1 MTGPTPGAV
10 YGTPGGS
17 LGQDA
22 AWAQRG
28 AARIGASG
36 ERLTATVLDRLTARP
51 GGVTVMHDLD
61 IPLPGFS
68 ANIDHAVIAGRS
80 ITLIDSKVWQP
91 GIYRTRDGVTR
102 RGREAAV
109 FADKKTLRA
118 AGDGFRRH
126 LGIHELEDVTLA
138 AVLVAWSS
146 HPVLPAWVGR
156 YSPVGGVAV
165 PGWRFRLS
173 PARWVGSGVADAEVV
188 AALVPLVRTEGAG
201 RS

>member
-1 MTGPTPGAV
+1 MTGLIPGAV
-10 YGTPGGS
+10 YGTAGGS
-17 LGQDA
+17 LGSDA
-22 AWAQRG
+22 SWAQRS
-28 AARIGASG
+28 AARVGASG
-36 ERLTATVLDRLTARP
+36 ERLTASVLDKLTVHP

-102 RGREAAV
+102 RGRDRAE
-109 FADKKTLRA
+109 FANKKTLRA
-118 AGDGFRRH
+118 AGDGFRRW
-126 LGIHELEDVTLA
+126 LRICDVEDVTLQ

-146 HPVLPAWVGR
+146 HQFLPAAVGR

-165 PGWRFRLS
+165 AGWRFRLS
-173 PARWVGSGVADAEVV
+173 PTRWVGAGVADTDVV
-188 AALVPLVRTEGAG
+188 TALVPLVRDEGAKK
-201 RS
+201 